1 MKFKISCIKYNF
13 TNYPKTSLYQDPAI
27 LNLNLLQ
34 QVTKSLGL
42 VMGRRWVGIIT
53 RIKANLKSA
62 YLGPYYL
69 HSVRWSVHLKLSL
82 RMYHDAKSLSLGYIR
97 LAASRARQTYPND
110 PEPRPKPKGRGMG
123 PC

>member
-62 YLGPYYL
+62 YLGPHYL

-82 RMYHDAKSLSLGYIR
+82 RMYHDAKSLSLG
-97 LAASRARQTYPND
+97 
-110 PEPRPKPKGRGMG
+110 
-123 PC
+123 